1 MEGNSGE
8 EKKRGRKGEK
18 KERKDEKEVKSRARV
33 IKLGVTDTYDDIYKD
48 VTIRDHL
55 EKECRQE
62 KMSSKPRALQL
73 LETRKRRRHIK
84 RRKKESR

>member
-33 IKLGVTDTYDDIYKD
+33 IKLGVTDTYDDIYKHG
-48 VTIRDHL
+48 TIRDHL